1 MTVRKCDSSSV
12 TTRVVVLFAVLCSVV
27 LLSNSAAAQATAST
41 VSDQGVRKTPELP
54 ARAFALPDYLAT
66 ASILGGY
73 YAIEFTQSD
82 PRGASWTKPV
92 PGLDRGV
99 RNLLVASTR
108 HGREQADRASDWF
121 WYGSVAYPTLVAPAL
136 SAARGRGLASSFQM
150 TMMNVQAF
158 AVTSLFLRAA
168 HKWVGRS
175 RPNTLGC
182 AEDPNYDSQCSSD
195 ARFASFPSGHAGIS
209 MTGAGLSCAHHIHGK
224 LLGDSVADAAACA
237 AAVGAAGAVGVL
249 RIRAD
254 RHWVSDTLIG
264 SGFGFAVGYLLPT
277 VLYYKPFW
285 QQPTS
290 PSAPSQAATRWTI
303 LPMVTQNSA
312 SLSVSVVHL

>member
-1 MTVRKCDSSSV
+1 MTVRNSV
-12 TTRVVVLFAVLCSVV
+12 LRSLTTRVVRLLALFCSVF
-27 LLSNSAAAQATAST
+27 LLSQFAAAQTTAST
-41 VSDQGVRKTPELP
+41 VSDQGVHEAPEFQ

-73 YAIEFTQSD
+73 YAVEFTQSD
-82 PRGASWTKPV
+82 PRGASWTKPA

-136 SAARGRGLASSFQM
+136 SAARGRGLSSSFQM

-158 AVTSLFLRAA
+158 ALTSLFLRAA

-182 AEDPNYDSQCSSD
+182 ADDPNYDSQCNSD

-209 MTGAGLSCAHHIHGK
+209 MTGAGLTCAHHIHGK

-254 RHWVSDTLIG
+254 RHWVSDTMIG

-277 VLYYKPFW
+277 LLYYKPFW
-285 QQPTS
+285 QEPASTGT
-290 PSAPSQAATRWTI
+290 ASQAGTHWTI
-303 LPMVTQNSA
+303 MPMVTQNSA